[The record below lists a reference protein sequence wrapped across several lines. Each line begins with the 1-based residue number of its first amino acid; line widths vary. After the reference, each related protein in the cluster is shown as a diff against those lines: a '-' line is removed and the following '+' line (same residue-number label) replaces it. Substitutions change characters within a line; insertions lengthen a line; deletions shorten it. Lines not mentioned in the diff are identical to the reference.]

1 MTAPLI
7 SVIVPVYNV
16 EEYIDACMISV
27 IHQTYTNLEI
37 ILIDDGS
44 TDNSGHICDEYAK
57 SDTRIVVQHQ
67 QNAGL
72 GMARNTGL
80 DFCHGEYLFFVDSD
94 DYIDDDLIQILFEN
108 MCRYDADIISC
119 YYTKCYIMD
128 HVGTSDGEYHQQ
140 VIYENREKLLVDLL
154 LDYVPHAV
162 WGKLYKRNVF
172 GSSRFTKLRMSEDV
186 LIWMDLYSN
195 ISKVV
200 FLPLQK
206 YHYVIR
212 PNSLMSYN
220 NFNKNLFD
228 DLLIMEQ
235 LRNGLPQISTKLGQV
250 GENRYFNTIVH
261 ILQDIYRCH
270 VDIQY
275 ESQVK
280 AYQREVRQNL
290 LHLWKNPYIKANMKM
305 RLLLVSI
312 DARLLYKVYAV
323 YKRSKFML

>member
-7 SVIVPVYNV
+7 SVIIPVYNV
-16 EEYIDACMISV
+16 EEYIDACMASV

-67 QNAGL
+67 Q
-72 GMARNTGL
+72 
-80 DFCHGEYLFFVDSD
+80 
-94 DYIDDDLIQILFEN
+94 
-108 MCRYDADIISC
+108 
-119 YYTKCYIMD
+119 
-128 HVGTSDGEYHQQ
+128 
-140 VIYENREKLLVDLL
+140 VIYEDREKLLVDLL

-162 WGKLYKRNVF
+162 WGKLYKRDVF

-228 DLLIMEQ
+228 DLIIMEQ
-235 LRNGLPQISTKLGQV
+235 LRNGLP
-250 GENRYFNTIVH
+250 
-261 ILQDIYRCH
+261 
-270 VDIQY
+270 
-275 ESQVK
+275 
-280 AYQREVRQNL
+280 
-290 LHLWKNPYIKANMKM
+290 
-305 RLLLVSI
+305 
-312 DARLLYKVYAV
+312 
-323 YKRSKFML
+323 